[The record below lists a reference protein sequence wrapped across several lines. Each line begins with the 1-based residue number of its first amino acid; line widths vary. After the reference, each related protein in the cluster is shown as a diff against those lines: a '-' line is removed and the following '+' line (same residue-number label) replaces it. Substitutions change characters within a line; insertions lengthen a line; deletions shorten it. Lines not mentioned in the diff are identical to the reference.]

1 MAVYVTDT
9 HPLIWYTAGRHS
21 RLSPRAVKIFDA
33 AFAEQALV
41 VIPSP
46 VFWEISLLVQHGRIK
61 LRESFDQWTAALI
74 SRRGLDVAA
83 LDVDVISEAHRLTFN
98 GDPFDRAI
106 VATAR
111 LMDLQLISKDT
122 AIRVSASIDLIPQI
136 RL

>member
-9 HPLIWYTAGRHS
+9 HPLIWYTAGKHS
-21 RLSPRAVKIFDA
+21 RLSPRVVKIFDA
-33 AFAEQALV
+33 AFAERALV

-61 LRESFDQWTAALI
+61 LREPFDQWTAALI
-74 SRRGLDVAA
+74 SGRGLDVAA
-83 LDVDVISEAHRLTFN
+83 LDVDVINEAHRLTFN

-111 LMDLQLISKDT
+111 LMDLQLISKDS
-122 AIRVSASIDLIPQI
+122 AIVNANVVDIVW
-136 RL
+136 

>member
-1 MAVYVTDT
+1 VAVYVTDT
-9 HPLIWYTAGRHS
+9 HPLIWYTAGKHS
-21 RLSPRAVKIFDA
+21 RLSRRVVKIFDA
-33 AFAEQALV
+33 AFAERALV

-74 SRRGLDVAA
+74 SGRGLDVAA
-83 LDVDVISEAHRLTFN
+83 LDVDVINEAHRLTFN

-111 LMDLQLISKDT
+111 LMDLQLISKDS
-122 AIRVSASIDLIPQI
+122 AIINANVVDIVW
-136 RL
+136 

>member
-9 HPLIWYTAGRHS
+9 HPLIWYTAGKHS
-21 RLSPRAVKIFDA
+21 RLSQRVVKIFDA

-46 VFWEISLLVQHGRIK
+46 ALWEISLLVQHGHIK

-74 SRRGLDVAA
+74 SGRGLDVAA

-122 AIRVSASIDLIPQI
+122 AIINANLVDIVW
-136 RL
+136 